1 MCCNL
6 TRANDF
12 FPGVI
17 TRHPS
22 AYLLEPPLALPA
34 AAKQGPTAMG
44 AAAVLLVTLVGSVA
58 ASEPGVCE
66 NWYVHPS
73 QPCVSFCQEAVHSDS
88 CQRLPL
94 GVALFPGDC
103 WPSLRDATHCRSFGF
118 LHARHAAHPTSCLR
132 PTSTRVPGTAPCE
145 ASPAH
150 QGGGGRFAC

>member
-12 FPGVI
+12 FSWGDNQTSVCLL
-17 TRHPS
+17 TRT
-22 AYLLEPPLALPA
+22 AACLARRRKTGAL
-34 AAKQGPTAMG
+34 AMG

-58 ASEPGVCE
+58 ASDAGVCE
-66 NWYVHPS
+66 TWYVHPS